1 MSIKINFMHYMK
13 WARVMVPVVFEKF
26 EPVCIFLLFFLFT
39 VSVNW
44 QKVNFWQKS
53 GGGGRLLVQIKING
67 SSTPNRLFQA
77 ITELKRLMGYSK
89 RLHQL

>member
-53 GGGGRLLVQIKING
+53 GGGGEAACANQNKWIID
-67 SSTPNRLFQA
+67 
-77 ITELKRLMGYSK
+77 SK
-89 RLHQL
+89 